1 MSEKIC
7 SHHIGGRGGN
17 RSFPILNSFES
28 DFVNILYDA
37 DNSCLE
43 QIANLNKYNTSEFR
57 VIPACV
63 GGKNGHA
70 KFNINY
76 DPSTSSLRAINPK
89 TASWY
94 FYFRKYQYDYISKET
109 CQPVKKLRVKVI
121 TLDTLLKDDHTL
133 VPPDILSID
142 TQGTE
147 YEILEG
153 GVETLKED
161 TLAVIAEVWFHEI
174 YKGQKLFGDVSA
186 LLHTHGFVFVKF
198 TKDFFDFSPYRYPI
212 GLRGDGLQSST
223 DALFLKGID
232 VVKRVRDLSKRF
244 IMLEKLAFI
253 ALTFNQFEFALE
265 CMRESSKLKAKKGVP
280 QYVYQDFLRKFFDLS
295 KRVPKKYPPTFM
307 EKFTSSESSARFHKD
322 TKIKHVGLH
331 GYGLDVVNTIPDS
344 DIEKLFRKF
353 NLSSQADLLKLRRC
367 QGMSA
372 LGSGH
377 GVIIK

>member
-43 QIANLNKYNTSEFR
+43 QIANLNKYNTSELR

-232 VVKRVRDLSKRF
+232 VVKRVRDLSKR
-244 IMLEKLAFI
+244 
-253 ALTFNQFEFALE
+253 
-265 CMRESSKLKAKKGVP
+265 
-280 QYVYQDFLRKFFDLS
+280 
-295 KRVPKKYPPTFM
+295 VPKKYPPTFM